1 MAIYSFSCR
10 LCWTSTQVSSMYII
24 KEPEGGDYG
33 DPDNFIGKKRSCW
46 IACKELRF
54 RSRILLSSRF
64 SMGLIWKLEF
74 SVVAFR
80 NSLIKNFEDHH
91 LYSLNCMHF
100 GAPKF
105 WYGVSRVMPLRW
117 RK

>member
-1 MAIYSFSCR
+1 
-10 LCWTSTQVSSMYII
+10 
-24 KEPEGGDYG
+24 
-33 DPDNFIGKKRSCW
+33 
-46 IACKELRF
+46 
-54 RSRILLSSRF
+54 
-64 SMGLIWKLEF
+64 MGLIWKLEF